1 MPVPLDFLKDPW
13 ADTGDRVQFPYN
25 PDTIT
30 ELMSW
35 LKGFTAKYQ
44 RIPEEGGVYIERREF
59 NQILYLLTKQVIDA
73 FKITASDA
81 QLDAEIA
88 ARIEADNKER
98 AERIEADNKEKAER
112 TEADNNLQHQL
123 DTKFMH
129 IESMGSFTH
138 NVNYYVDEPCF
149 LIARFGIKPP
159 DSVRAVFLNAEIIRN
174 NDSIHRD
181 VGQFVFATPWG
192 HRPDINALEITNPSG
207 GAALTP
213 TSQLPYGGTDGANIT
228 ITTFLNAGDFWH
240 SKAGSGLGRDNS
252 SGVKGVEYFYV
263 K

>member
-13 ADTGDRVQFPYN
+13 ADTGDRAQFPYN

-73 FKITASDA
+73 FNITASDA

-98 AERIEADNKEKAER
+98 AERIEADN
-112 TEADNNLQHQL
+112 NLQQQL
-123 DTKFMH
+123 NVKFMNV
-129 IESMGSFTH
+129 EDLSVSFGVT
-138 NVNYYVDEPCF
+138 YTVDNS
-149 LIARFGIKPP
+149 GIICVDLEWGNPGTFTSP
-159 DSVRAVFLNAEIIRN
+159 GCSYINAELICSGSSN
-174 NDSIHRD
+174 P
-181 VGQFVFATPWG
+181 QFVFPCMGAWDEKSGTQVAG
-192 HRPDINALEITNPSG
+192 ARPNLSLVAIVEEGDTFTLRGETRLGFNA
-207 GAALTP
+207 
-213 TSQLPYGGTDGANIT
+213 
-228 ITTFLNAGDFWH
+228 
-240 SKAGSGLGRDNS
+240 S
-252 SGVKGVEYFYV
+252 SGIRVKSAKIMY
-263 K
+263 

>member
-44 RIPEEGGVYIERREF
+44 RLPEEGGVYIERREF

-88 ARIEADNKER
+88 ARIEK
-98 AERIEADNKEKAER
+98 
-112 TEADNNLQHQL
+112 DNNLQQQL
-123 DTKFMH
+123 NAKFMSVADLSINFGVTYTAQH
-129 IESMGSFTH
+129 SGVIL
-138 NVNYYVDEPCF
+138 VDLEWGNPGDF
-149 LIARFGIKPP
+149 QKPGCEYM
-159 DSVRAVFLNAEIIRN
+159 NAELRCSN
-174 NDSIHRD
+174 GANP
-181 VGQFVFATPWG
+181 QFVFATPYAWESSG
-192 HRPDINALEITNPSG
+192 QSVAGSRP
-207 GAALTP
+207 
-213 TSQLPYGGTDGANIT
+213 NIT
-228 ITTFLNAGDFWH
+228 LITLVESGDTFVLKGETKFGFDA
-240 SKAGSGLGRDNS
+240 ASGMR
-252 SGVKGVEYFYV
+252 VKSAKILY
-263 K
+263 

>member
-73 FKITASDA
+73 FNITASDA
-81 QLDAEIA
+81 QLDA
-88 ARIEADNKER
+88 ER

-112 TEADNNLQHQL
+112 TEADNDLQQQL
-123 DTKFMH
+123 NVKFMNVEDLNVSFGVTYTADNSGIICVDLEWGNPGAFNSPGCSH
-129 IESMGSFTH
+129 I
-138 NVNYYVDEPCF
+138 
-149 LIARFGIKPP
+149 
-159 DSVRAVFLNAEIIRN
+159 NAELVCSGSSN
-174 NDSIHRD
+174 P
-181 VGQFVFATPWG
+181 QFVFPCMGAWDDTAKQQFAG
-192 HRPDINALEITNPSG
+192 ARPNLSLVAIVERGDTFTLRGETKLGFNA
-207 GAALTP
+207 
-213 TSQLPYGGTDGANIT
+213 
-228 ITTFLNAGDFWH
+228 
-240 SKAGSGLGRDNS
+240 S
-252 SGVKGVEYFYV
+252 SGIRVKSAKIMY
-263 K
+263 

>member
-1 MPVPLDFLKDPW
+1 MPVPLNFLKDPW

-88 ARIEADNKER
+88 DRIEADE
-98 AERIEADNKEKAER
+98 KEKAER
-112 TEADNNLQHQL
+112 TEADGDLQQQL
-123 DTKFMH
+123 NVKFMNVANLNVSFGVTYTAQH
-129 IESMGSFTH
+129 SGVILVDLEWGNPGSFTAPGC
-138 NVNYYVDEPCF
+138 DF
-149 LIARFGIKPP
+149 M
-159 DSVRAVFLNAEIIRN
+159 NAELICSN
-174 NDSIHRD
+174 GANP
-181 VGQFVFATPWG
+181 QFVLAC
-192 HRPDINALEITNPSG
+192 
-207 GAALTP
+207 
-213 TSQLPYGGTDGANIT
+213 PYGWAQSGSITGSARPNISLTAVIESGNTYRLQCETKFGENGASQIR
-228 ITTFLNAGDFWH
+228 IKSAKIL
-240 SKAGSGLGRDNS
+240 
-252 SGVKGVEYFYV
+252 Y
-263 K
+263 

>member
-81 QLDAEIA
+81 QLDAE
-88 ARIEADNKER
+88 R
-98 AERIEADNKEKAER
+98 AER
-112 TEADNNLQHQL
+112 TEKDNNLQQQL
-123 DTKFMH
+123 NVKFMNVEDLNVSFGVTYTADNSGIICVDLEWGNPGPFTSPGCSH
-129 IESMGSFTH
+129 I
-138 NVNYYVDEPCF
+138 
-149 LIARFGIKPP
+149 
-159 DSVRAVFLNAEIIRN
+159 NAELICSGSSN
-174 NDSIHRD
+174 P
-181 VGQFVFATPWG
+181 QFVFPCMGAWDEKSGTQV
-192 HRPDINALEITNPSG
+192 G
-207 GAALTP
+207 GARPNLSLVAIVEGGDTFTLRGETAL
-213 TSQLPYGGTDGANIT
+213 G
-228 ITTFLNAGDFWH
+228 FNA
-240 SKAGSGLGRDNS
+240 S
-252 SGVKGVEYFYV
+252 SGIRVKSAKIMY
-263 K
+263 

>member
-13 ADTGDRVQFPYN
+13 ADTGDRAQFPYN

-73 FKITASDA
+73 FNITASDA

-88 ARIEADNKER
+88 ARIEADEKEK

-112 TEADNNLQHQL
+112 IEKDNNLQQQL
-123 DTKFMH
+123 NVKFMNV
-129 IESMGSFTH
+129 EDLNVSFGVTYTAD
-138 NVNYYVDEPCF
+138 NSGIICVDLQWGPAGAFNSPGC
-149 LIARFGIKPP
+149 
-159 DSVRAVFLNAEIIRN
+159 SYMNAELVCSGSSN
-174 NDSIHRD
+174 P
-181 VGQFVFATPWG
+181 QFVFPCMGAWDEKSG
-192 HRPDINALEITNPSG
+192 RQHAGARPNLSLVAIVEEGDTFILKGETELGFNANSG
-207 GAALTP
+207 
-213 TSQLPYGGTDGANIT
+213 I
-228 ITTFLNAGDFWH
+228 I
-240 SKAGSGLGRDNS
+240 
-252 SGVKGVEYFYV
+252 VKSAKIMY
-263 K
+263 